1 MRITPALLESALGA
15 RRDLAE
21 LYAPHLDA
29 ACARYEINTPLRLAH
44 FLAQVG
50 HESGALVHSREVW
63 GPTPA
68 QERYEG
74 RIDLGNTQAGDGRRY
89 MGRGVLQTT
98 GRANYRA
105 LRDRLRARGI
115 DAPDFEAAPELLE
128 RPDWASLSAC
138 DYWDMRGI
146 NRMADRDDHHAVTLA
161 INGGTNGIEDRR
173 RRMERAKAALAAVQQ
188 PAAEPGPAP
197 EPWQSSEPGQYSQ
210 EGGMPIPIAPVV
222 AAIAPAFLEM
232 LPKLG
237 AWFGSGSKVSERNMA
252 VVGEAIKLA
261 QTTVGAVNAL
271 DAVEK
276 MQADPTARAAVE
288 KAVEAN
294 WYQLTE
300 AGGGGIAAARAA
312 DQAVMFNDGPW
323 WQALRSPSFL
333 VAIGL
338 LPLVYMVVG
347 AIVGLFGKPFSEDVR
362 AAIANG
368 IVGLILGGLIGYYY
382 GQTTSRNR
390 AAAP

>member
-1 MRITPALLESALGA
+1 MRITPALLESAMGA

-29 ACARYEINTPLRLAH
+29 ACEAYQINTPLRLAH

-74 RIDLGNTQAGDGRRY
+74 RLDLGNTQAGDGRRY
-89 MGRGVLQTT
+89 MGRGLLQTT
-98 GRANYRA
+98 GRANYRS
-105 LRDRLRARGI
+105 LRDRLRSKGI

-128 RPDWASLSAC
+128 QPRWAALSAC
-138 DYWDMRGI
+138 DYWEMRNI
-146 NRMADRDDHHAVTLA
+146 NRMADRDDHEAVTHAV
-161 INGGTNGIEDRR
+161 NGGTNGIEDRR
-173 RRMERAKAALAAVQQ
+173 RRLERAKAVLAAVDTT
-188 PAAEPGPAP
+188 AP
-197 EPWQSSEPGQYSQ
+197 EPAPVPTGDPTQYSQ

-222 AAIAPAFLEM
+222 AALAPTFLEM

-276 MQADPTARAAVE
+276 MQSDPAARAAVE

-294 WYQLTE
+294 WYTLTE
-300 AGGGGIAAARAA
+300 AGGGGIEGARRADAAAVASHEP
-312 DQAVMFNDGPW
+312 VW
-323 WQALRSPSFL
+323 RSPSFV
-333 VAIGL
+333 VAVGL

-347 AIVGLFGKPFSEDVR
+347 AVVGLFGVPFSEDVR

-390 AAAP
+390 APAP

>member
-1 MRITPALLESALGA
+1 VRITPALLESALGA

-21 LYAPHLDA
+21 LYAPHLAA
-29 ACARYEINTPLRLAH
+29 ACEAYQITGPLRLAH
-44 FLAQVG
+44 FLAQVA
-50 HESGALVHSREVW
+50 HESGALVHVREVW

-74 RIDLGNTQAGDGRRY
+74 RADLGNIQPGDGRRY
-89 MGRGVLQTT
+89 MGRGLLQTT
-98 GRANYRA
+98 GRHNYGA
-105 LRDRLRARGI
+105 LRDRLRAHGI
-115 DAPDFEAAPELLE
+115 DAPDFVAAPELLE
-128 RPDWASLSAC
+128 QPKWAALSAC
-138 DYWDMRGI
+138 DYWGMRDI
-146 NRMADRDDHHAVTLA
+146 NALADRDDHEAVTRA

-173 RRMERAKAALAAVQQ
+173 RRLERAKAALAADTAAT
-188 PAAEPGPAP
+188 PAAETP
-197 EPWQSSEPGQYSQ
+197 QSSDPAQYSQ
-210 EGGMPIPIAPVV
+210 EGGMPVPIAPVV
-222 AAIAPAFLEM
+222 AALAPAFLEL

-237 AWFGSGSKVSERNMA
+237 AWFGSGSKSSERNLA

-261 QTTVGAVNAL
+261 QTTVGAVNAM

-276 MQADPTARAAVE
+276 MQADPAARQQVE

-300 AGGGGIAAARAA
+300 AGGGGIASARQA

-323 WQALRSPSFL
+323 WQVFRSPSFL
-333 VAIGL
+333 VAVGL

-347 AIVGLFGKPFSEDVR
+347 AIVGLFGTPFSEDVR

-390 AAAP
+390 TAAP